1 MGASLLAL
9 AKSINFIY
17 FSISLK
23 MPRKRVTWRKM
34 VPQSQQ
40 VQWKISL
47 WFENIVLEW
56 PNGR

>member
-40 VQWKISL
+40 VQ
-47 WFENIVLEW
+47 
-56 PNGR
+56 